1 MSESESDH
9 GVGGFADPTAQ
20 QKNKRPWVKPVLT
33 CETAQRTSSPSKLHG
48 SFELATGTSSLVHKS
63 YGPS

>member
-9 GVGGFADPTAQ
+9 GVGSFADPTAQ

-33 CETAQRTSSPSKLHG
+33 CESATRST
-48 SFELATGTSSLVHKS
+48 LAKRFNPVEETLSLVPSHLS
-63 YGPS
+63 SFGPS

>member
-20 QKNKRPWVKPVLT
+20 EKNKRPWVKPVLT
-33 CETAQRTSSPSKLHG
+33 CETVTRSTLAKLLRNPLEQTPFPESHV
-48 SFELATGTSSLVHKS
+48 SE
-63 YGPS
+63 GPS